1 MDVGRLLNMI
11 VNMVLRRVIGGAMN
25 AGMRRMGGAQKP
37 RRDMTDAERAG
48 ADQAAASQ
56 KRMKDLA
63 KISRRFWR

>member
-1 MDVGRLLNMI
+1 MDVGRLVTM
-11 VNMVLRRVIGGAMN
+11 VMNMVLRRVMSGAIN
-25 AGMRRMGGAQKP
+25 AGMRRMGGPQKP
-37 RRDMTDAERAG
+37 RRDMTDAERAS

>member
-1 MDVGRLLNMI
+1 MDIGRLLNMI

-25 AGMRRMGGAQKP
+25 AGMRRLSGPQKP
-37 RRDMTDAERAG
+37 RRAMTDAERAG

-56 KRMKDLA
+56 KRMRDLA